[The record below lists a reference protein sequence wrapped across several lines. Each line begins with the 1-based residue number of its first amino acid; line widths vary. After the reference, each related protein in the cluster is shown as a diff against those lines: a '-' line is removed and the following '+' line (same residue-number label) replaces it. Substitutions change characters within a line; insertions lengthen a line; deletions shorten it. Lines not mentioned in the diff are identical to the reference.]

1 MNQAEIFEKV
11 KEIVKPYCKNEEA
24 LAEAT
29 ESTSFLGDLA
39 INSARLVDIVI
50 DFEDNF
56 DIEVADEE
64 ADKIANIGDAV
75 KVIQDKI
82 S

>member
-1 MNQAEIFEKV
+1 MNQSEIFEKV

-24 LAEAT
+24 LASAT
-29 ESTSFLGDLA
+29 KSTSFLGDLA

-50 DFEDNF
+50 DFEDSF

-64 ADKIANIGDAV
+64 ADKILNIGDAV
-75 KVIQDKI
+75 SVIQKKLA
-82 S
+82 